1 MKNIFHRV
9 LTFVCGVAA
18 LSSCSLSQAPLSHE
32 ATLPATYQRALPDT
46 GSMAQEPWDVFYAD
60 TSLRGFIAIALQNNP
75 DTRAALQRIRLAY
88 ADYALMQGRM
98 LPNVNALVKGNV
110 ERFGRYTMNG
120 IGNEDTNRSESL
132 PADQQLP
139 NPYPEWF
146 AGLSFSWEVNLWGKL
161 SSRRQAALNRLM
173 ASEEMHHGVMT
184 WLISAI
190 AENYYELMG
199 LDQERKVLLENLRL
213 QEFGLELV
221 TIQKAGGKVN
231 QLAVDQFE
239 STLLSTRTRLV
250 RVEQNIRV
258 TEARVNQL
266 LGRYPQPLTRDS
278 ITHYRPIREVK
289 AGQPERLLAYRPD
302 IREAEFNLRATHADV
317 RAARAAF
324 YPSLN
329 VMATGGFS
337 AYDVSKWFLTPGSS
351 VYSLGAG
358 LSAPIFQRRRIKALY
373 ASATARQQLALTLY
387 EKSLLTGYHEVFA
400 LLHNFYSLRTQ
411 IDLKQQE
418 TDVLHRAFAS
428 SNDLFAVGFA
438 TYLEVIMAQR
448 RVLDVELELTDLR
461 MEQLKNVAA
470 LYRATG
476 GGWNPAS
483 GR

>member
-1 MKNIFHRV
+1 MKITLHRAVTFGCVVAV
-9 LTFVCGVAA
+9 LT
-18 LSSCSLSQAPLSHE
+18 SCSLSQAPLRLE
-32 ATLPATYQRALPDT
+32 NTLPATYQHVLPDT
-46 GSMAQEPWDVFYAD
+46 GSMAQEPWNVFYAD
-60 TSLRGFIAIALQNNP
+60 TCLRSFISIALQSNP
-75 DTRAALQRIRLAY
+75 DTKAALQRIRLAY
-88 ADYALMQGRM
+88 ADYALMHSRM
-98 LPNVNALVKGNV
+98 LPNVNALLKGNV

-139 NPYPEWF
+139 NPYPELF
-146 AGLSFSWEVNLWGKL
+146 GGLSFNWEVNLWGKL
-161 SSRRQAALNRLM
+161 SSRRQAAFNRLM
-173 ASEEMHHGVMT
+173 ASEEMRHGVVT

-221 TIQKAGGKVN
+221 AIQKAGGKVN

-266 LGRYPQPLTRDS
+266 LGRYPQPLSRDS
-278 ITHYRPIREVK
+278 IRHYTPIREVK
-289 AGQPERLLAYRPD
+289 AGSPEKLLRYRPD
-302 IREAEFNLRATHADV
+302 IRESEYTLLATHADV
-317 RAARAAF
+317 QAARAAF

-329 VMATGGFS
+329 LMATGGFS
-337 AYDVSKWFLTPGSS
+337 AFDVSKWFLMPGSS

-358 LSAPIFQRRRIKALY
+358 LSAPIFQRRQIKALY
-373 ASATARQQLALTLY
+373 ASANARQQLALTLY

-476 GGWNPAS
+476 GGWREPS
-483 GR
+483 R